1 MVKKTNKNSIYA
13 ALDIGSS
20 KIACAVGKIN
30 NENKMEI
37 LGFHFQPTKNVKK
50 GLVIN
55 PNEITN
61 EIISIINH
69 ISKKTNTE
77 ISNII
82 INANITNSKS
92 KFLKGKVELNGEQI
106 DDYHIRSAINN
117 TEIYNINDDYKSLHE
132 IINHFDTDIDK
143 KILNPKNL
151 YAKTLVVNIYQLI
164 INNNYY
170 KSTKNIIF
178 NSNLNIVHLI
188 ASPFASSLST
198 LTEDEKLLGTICID
212 LGAGTTSVSIIENN
226 KLIFADSISVGGN
239 NITNDI
245 VSGINTP
252 MESAERLKTLY
263 GSVFSNP
270 SDEYE
275 LIDVPLLGSNN
286 NQFKQINRSELN
298 LLIKPRVEETLE
310 LIRQKLKEY
319 NLHNKRYRRVVLTGG
334 GSLLEGIDEYA
345 KIIFDSQ
352 VRVSVPINIEIQ
364 NEKIKKPQF
373 SVIFGLLLYIE
384 TLNQQNDDFLL
395 QNKEKIQKK
404 PIFGGFFSWLDQYI

>member
-1 MVKKTNKNSIYA
+1 VVRKINKNTIYA

-30 NENKMEI
+30 KENKMEI

-50 GLVIN
+50 GLIIN

-61 EIISIINH
+61 EIISIINE
-69 ISKKTNTE
+69 IAKKTNTE

-92 KFLKGKVELNGEQI
+92 KFLKGKVELDGEHI

-117 TEIYNINDDYKSLHE
+117 TEIYNIGDDYKSLHE
-132 IINHFDTDIDK
+132 IVNHFDTDIDK

-151 YAKTLVVNIYQLI
+151 YAKTLVVNIYQII
-164 INNNYY
+164 INKNYY
-170 KSTKNIIF
+170 KSIKNIIF
-178 NSNLNIVHLI
+178 NSNLNIEHLI

-275 LIDVPLLGSNN
+275 LIEVPLLGSNN

-352 VRVSVPINIEIQ
+352 VRVSGPINIDIK

-384 TLNQQNDDFLL
+384 AINQQSDDFLL
-395 QNKEKIQKK
+395 KNKEKKQKK
-404 PIFGGFFSWLDQYI
+404 ALFRGFFSWLDQYI

>member
-1 MVKKTNKNSIYA
+1 MVRKINKNTIYA

-30 NENKMEI
+30 KENKMEI

-50 GLVIN
+50 GLIIN

-61 EIISIINH
+61 EIISIINE
-69 ISKKTNTE
+69 IAKKTNTE

-92 KFLKGKVELNGEQI
+92 KFLKGKVELDGEHI

-117 TEIYNINDDYKSLHE
+117 TEIYNIGDDYKSLHE
-132 IINHFDTDIDK
+132 IVNHFDTDIDK

-151 YAKTLVVNIYQLI
+151 YAKTLVVNIYQII
-164 INNNYY
+164 INKNYY
-170 KSTKNIIF
+170 KSIKNIIF
-178 NSNLNIVHLI
+178 NSNLNIEHLI

-275 LIDVPLLGSNN
+275 LIEVPLLGSNN

-352 VRVSVPINIEIQ
+352 VRVSGPINIDIK

-384 TLNQQNDDFLL
+384 AINQQSDDFLL
-395 QNKEKIQKK
+395 KNKEKKQKK
-404 PIFGGFFSWLDQYI
+404 ALFRGFFSWLDQYI

>member
-1 MVKKTNKNSIYA
+1 M
-13 ALDIGSS
+13 LPQ
-20 KIACAVGKIN
+20 
-30 NENKMEI
+30 
-37 LGFHFQPTKNVKK
+37 HFQKSMIFYYCTLLQKTEQH
-50 GLVIN
+50 LL
-55 PNEITN
+55 
-61 EIISIINH
+61 SIINH

-178 NSNLNIVHLI
+178 NSNLNIEHLI

-404 PIFGGFFSWLDQYI
+404 TYFWGFF